1 MREINPL
8 VSIIV
13 RTKDR
18 PKLLRRALQ
27 SIAAQTYRPLEVVLV
42 NDGGPDLDTNGLQGV
57 LGGIFMN
64 YQRLEE
70 NAGRAQA
77 LNVGIG
83 HAKGEHVCF
92 LDDDDVYFPGGV
104 ETLVTPGLS
113 VRNKVHYGK
122 VVCRKYADDDLLNVI
137 EEREVGEAFDAGRL
151 VLENFIP
158 INAVCVPISLLRK
171 IGLLD
176 TGLPI
181 FEDWDMM
188 IRLSEAAAFQFV
200 DAVVAEYSVIGS
212 ATITGKGGVETQ
224 NAYREKVLDKHIAKV
239 KAHDFLSYLQSIVDR
254 VVLEKDGKIHELAQS
269 LSEKESMIKT
279 QEEGITW
286 LRGVVAAKEERI
298 SALEKT
304 AGMAEEKTGAL
315 EKAIETKSAELAR
328 SILRENE
335 LRKSLEEVL
344 ASHSWKIT
352 KPLRAAE
359 AASRNFISRLKHG
372 K

>member
-1 MREINPL
+1 MSEPL

-18 PKLLRRALQ
+18 PKLLKRALQ
-27 SIAAQTYRPLEVVLV
+27 SIASQTYRPIEVVLV
-42 NDGGPDLDTNGLQGV
+42 NDGGCDLENGELRNI
-57 LGGIFMN
+57 LGDVFLH
-64 YQRLEE
+64 YLRLEK
-70 NAGRAQA
+70 NSGRAYA
-77 LNVGIG
+77 LNLGIG

-92 LDDDDVYFPGGV
+92 LDDDDVYFPDGV
-104 ETLVTPGLS
+104 KTLVTASLS
-113 VRNKVHYGK
+113 ARNNVLYGK
-122 VVCRKYADDDLLNVI
+122 VLCRKYADDDLLKVI
-137 EEREVGEAFDAGRL
+137 EERELGETFDAGRL

-158 INAVCVPISLLRK
+158 INAVCVPINLLRK

-188 IRLSEAAAFQFV
+188 IRLSEAAAFLFV

-224 NAYREKVLDKHIAKV
+224 NTYREKVLAKHIAKV

-254 VVLEKDGKIHELAQS
+254 VVLEKDGKIHELAQF

-286 LRGVVAAKEERI
+286 LRGVVATKEEKI
-298 SALEKT
+298 NALEKINV
-304 AGMAEEKTGAL
+304 AF
-315 EKAIETKSAELAR
+315 EKAIESKDEELAR
-328 SILRENE
+328 SVLRENE
-335 LRKSLEEVL
+335 LRKSLEAVL
-344 ASHSWKIT
+344 TSNSWKLT
-352 KPLRAAE
+352 EPLRAAG
-359 AASRNFISRLKHG
+359 AASRKIISRLKHE

>member
-1 MREINPL
+1 MRENNPL

-27 SIAAQTYRPLEVVLV
+27 SIAAQTYRPIEVVLV
-42 NDGGPDLDTNGLQGV
+42 NDGGCDLDLEEMKNI
-57 LGGIFMN
+57 LGDVSLN
-64 YQRLEE
+64 YMRLEK
-70 NAGRAQA
+70 NAGRAHA
-77 LNVGIG
+77 GNVGIG

-92 LDDDDVYFPGGV
+92 LDDDDLYFPDGV
-104 ETLVTPGLS
+104 ETLVTAALS
-113 VRNKVHYGK
+113 ARHNVLYGK
-122 VVCRKYADDDLLNVI
+122 VVCRKYADDDLLKVI
-137 EEREVGEAFDAGRL
+137 EEREVGETFDAGRL

-158 INAVCVPISLLRK
+158 INAVCVPINLLRK

-224 NAYREKVLDKHIAKV
+224 NTYRKKVLAKHIAKV

-254 VVLEKDGKIHELAQS
+254 VVREKDEKIHELAQF
-269 LSEKESMIKT
+269 LSEKESMINEKESMIKT
-279 QEEGITW
+279 LEETIKIQEEKN
-286 LRGVVAAKEERI
+286 RAF
-298 SALEKT
+298 EKT
-304 AGMAEEKTGAL
+304 KDE
-315 EKAIETKSAELAR
+315 ELAR
-328 SILRENE
+328 SILRESE
-335 LRKSLEEVL
+335 LRKLLEKVL
-344 ASHSWKIT
+344 ASDSWKFT
-352 KPLRAAE
+352 KPLRAAGT
-359 AASRNFISRLKHG
+359 AARKFISRLKHE